1 MPQSLHVCSIWVLRG
16 HMRFFKVW
24 LPHSSCLTS
33 CCPVLAVCMSA
44 LFSIPS
50 SFVLPWSLP
59 QLDPSRSPEH
69 SPSFSSPHPYNTTP
83 HSFSFPLSFTLFSA
97 HRSLRIKNSFG
108 PSWWNLKCLNC
119 YSCKY
124 MPATTHCAFGAPSIP
139 WCRYPTWSP
148 GQAVG
153 IQGCWVKQSG
163 WLQPGCCNQDGCQTR
178 N

>member
-24 LPHSSCLTS
+24 LPHSSYLAS
-33 CCPVLAVCMSA
+33 CCPVPAVCMSA

-59 QLDPSRSPEH
+59 QIDPSRSPEH
-69 SPSFSSPHPYNTTP
+69 SPPFSSPHPYNTTP

-108 PSWWNLKCLNC
+108 PSCWNLKCLNC
-119 YSCKY
+119 VTYVNTCLLQHTV
-124 MPATTHCAFGAPSIP
+124 PLELQVFPGVATPHDPQGRLLGSKVAE
-139 WCRYPTWSP
+139 WS
-148 GQAVG
+148 
-153 IQGCWVKQSG
+153 
-163 WLQPGCCNQDGCQTR
+163 NQDGCNLSLCQTR